1 MGGRQ
6 QPRAA
11 GALLLLLEVYKL
23 QQGHELLGT
32 SLGKHGAACMGLS
45 WIPGSGAEPP
55 AHRDPRAGSS
65 STHLVLV
72 TGRDGEDGAAV
83 HLPHEELGH
92 AVGRGTQTGVSNGED
107 EQ

>member
-32 SLGKHGAACMGLS
+32 SLGKHGAACMHGGEL
-45 WIPGSGAEPP
+45 
-55 AHRDPRAGSS
+55 DPR
-65 STHLVLV
+65 
-72 TGRDGEDGAAV
+72 
-83 HLPHEELGH
+83 
-92 AVGRGTQTGVSNGED
+92 VGG
-107 EQ
+107 